1 MSSERMTMFPLTIK
15 DANGN
20 LEQLDRTDIAFSLEK
35 AGEYIVDTYPA
46 STDRY
51 NGSVCFNA
59 TTSTLIGTA
68 TDTRYAVATGAHG
81 TASQIQYTTTAYPFH
96 QLDDTFS
103 SPSFA
108 PILSADSD
116 GNIFEMTDAMLNL
129 EVKES
134 LKLSVFFNMP
144 GSFYLASSNPDA
156 AVYELF
162 NENIFVDIHG
172 STITGYDI
180 YRKTQNTTPTTT
192 APWTSPSLGNNV
204 VYDVVSSKPAVKG
217 LTEAQMA
224 EYYAYVTMQL
234 RAMSGIGDYV
244 LLSSAQGTP
253 TAAGYSG
260 DWQARGTAT
269 DVKRD
274 TTTTNYG
281 GFVGYTGTRPGPQ
294 DTYFASAQSTYVG
307 QANAY
312 FSGNRWVNVPGLGDF
327 YNQFLALEGGSFTGS
342 YAANYAGQYQ
352 GASQQFLETQSYAG
366 TRSGGKGGQTSYHF
380 FAGDEKFAGTR
391 QFQGYYGGSRQ
402 RTYTGQR
409 IVYFSGTRP
418 FLGQRNANYVGPRY
432 FLGGRG
438 FTSGDFTSQA
448 NYSGEEVQSSTS
460 IIETY
465 TLYVRYGD

>member
-1 MSSERMTMFPLTIK
+1 MSSEHMTKYPLTIK

-20 LEQLDRTDIAFSLEK
+20 LEQLDIASITYAFEK

-68 TDTRYAVATGAHG
+68 TDTKYGAATGAHG
-81 TASQIQYTTTAYPFH
+81 TATEIQYTTTAYPVH
-96 QLDDTFS
+96 QLDDAFS

-116 GNIFEMTDAMLNL
+116 GHIFEMTDAMLDL
-129 EVKES
+129 TIK
-134 LKLSVFFNMP
+134 SVYGLTIFYAYP
-144 GSFYLASSNPDA
+144 GQYFLAASNPDA
-156 AVYELF
+156 AIYELF
-162 NENIFVDIHG
+162 NENIFIDNVGTNI
-172 STITGYDI
+172 GYDI
-180 YRKTQNTTPTTT
+180 YRKTQLATPTTT

-204 VYDVVSSKPAVKG
+204 VYDVVSSKPAIKG

-224 EYYAYVTMQL
+224 EYYAYVTMKL
-234 RAMSGIGDYV
+234 RASSGIGDYV

-260 DWQARGTAT
+260 DWVGRGTAT
-269 DVKRD
+269 DTRRD

-294 DTYFASAQSTYVG
+294 DTYFASAQADYTRQVN
-307 QANAY
+307 QY

-327 YNQFLALEGGSFTGS
+327 YNQFLNLAGGDFTGS
-342 YAANYAGQYQ
+342 YAGQYLGAYAGATQN
-352 GASQQFLETQSYAG
+352 FLETQSYAG
-366 TRSGGKGGQTSYHF
+366 TRSGGKGGQTSYQQ

-402 RTYTGQR
+402 RTYSGQR
-409 IVYFSGTRP
+409 LVTYAGPRP
-418 FLGQRNANYVGPRY
+418 FLGQRTATYTGPRY

-438 FTSGDFTSQA
+438 FVSGDFTSPA
-448 NYSGEEVQSSTS
+448 NYSGEEIQSSTS
-460 IIETY
+460 VIETY
-465 TLYVRYGD
+465 TLYVRFAD